1 MVNQLTSQNQLKPMS
16 EVLEMHRCNRL
27 EFDNA
32 SMSRHAFIAERV
44 MRHRAKMLDVSKCYF
59 GLDKLQASKDSSNA
73 SGT

>member
-1 MVNQLTSQNQLKPMS
+1 MVTTLTSQNQLKPVS
-16 EVLEMHRCNRL
+16 EVLERDRSSRSEL
-27 EFDNA
+27 DKA
-32 SMSRHAFIAERV
+32 STSRHAFIAERV